1 MPTISR
7 SVLPLKKAATSSSCA
22 WAQERAAMK
31 TSRASSVFF
40 IAAEPQLESIRQRG
54 GRLLAGHDRNDFE
67 VGEIGP
73 LGDPLLKESDVATFH
88 QLETTAEVSRD
99 PAVHELQTVG
109 HEPALL
115 MEPPVHGFSVLV
127 PELLDHHEQHD
138 KSRALPKLHHAAA
151 RSSPGA
157 SGSFTG

>member
-22 WAQERAAMK
+22 TAEERGARK

-67 VGEIGP
+67 VHQIGP
-73 LGDPLLKESDVATFH
+73 LGDPLLKESNVAAFH
-88 QLETTAEVSRD
+88 QLETTTEVSRD
-99 PAVHELQTVG
+99 PAVHERQTVG

-115 MEPPVHGFSVLV
+115 AEPLVYGFTVLV
-127 PELLDHHEQHD
+127 P
-138 KSRALPKLHHAAA
+138 KL
-151 RSSPGA
+151 SVN
-157 SGSFTG
+157 

>member
-22 WAQERAAMK
+22 RAEERAARK
-31 TSRASSVFF
+31 TSRESSVFF

-73 LGDPLLKESDVATFH
+73 LGDPLLKERDVAAFH
-88 QLETTAEVSRD
+88 QLETAAEVGRD

-138 KSRALPKLHHAAA
+138 KSCPLPK
-151 RSSPGA
+151 
-157 SGSFTG
+157 